1 MPVSSGLM
9 FGILAVLSYGLADFI
24 AKGAVDKYGP
34 LTALKISLILG
45 TSVVF
50 LYSIFFVE
58 FPQITLNSIIFVLL
72 TGITGVLGW
81 ITFYKGLEVGKVSI
95 VSPIASSWGILTF
108 ILAIIFLAE
117 RLTLFEILASIS
129 IFCGM
134 FLISVK
140 WKEFVVATKGKL
152 YKGAGLALLSL
163 LGFGL
168 AGFFVKFIVNELGPF
183 YSVVL
188 TRLVTIVLIFIFAT
202 KISTKNTKHVKF
214 EGKFIWLLFLV
225 GLFDAIGYLSFNFG
239 LLVGLVSIVSAV
251 TSAIPFVVVLLAYFF
266 LRERL
271 DVNQYFGILLIMAG
285 FVGLSLL

>member
-1 MPVSSGLM
+1 MPISSELM
-9 FGILAVLSYGLADFI
+9 FGILAVLSYGFADFI
-24 AKGAVDKYGP
+24 AKKAVDKYGP

-45 TSVVF
+45 GSVVF
-50 LYSIFFVE
+50 LYSILFVE
-58 FPQITLNSIIFVLL
+58 FPQITFNSIIFVLL
-72 TGITGVLGW
+72 IGITGVLGW
-81 ITFYKGLEVGKVSI
+81 VTFYKGLEVGKVSI
-95 VSPIASSWGILTF
+95 VSPIASSWGILPF

-129 IFCGM
+129 IFSGV

-140 WKEFVVATKGKL
+140 WKEFIATTKDKL

-202 KISTKNTKHVKF
+202 KISQLSTKHVKF
-214 EGKFIWLLFLV
+214 ESKFIWLLFLV

-239 LLVGLVSIVSAV
+239 LLVGSVSIVSAV

-266 LRERL
+266 LKERL
-271 DVNQYFGILLIMAG
+271 DINQYFGILLIIAG